1 MSATKTLLF
10 SIIINILVNSSIIF
24 CEKIQRAWLLL
35 RVTDTLY
42 RIYMPTLWIFHS
54 HGVTFLMHCIGAVF
68 LFHKTQHVCILRCVA
83 TIQVKAHKHCNKS
96 CPGLF
101 LMPDVEICGLPFLWV
116 SCQTVFSSK
125 YPHAC
130 MIRTENCLMLSLYQ
144 QWPNPTTP
152 L

>member
-10 SIIINILVNSSIIF
+10 SITVNILINNSIIF
-24 CEKIQRAWLLL
+24 AKNEKRSWLLL

-42 RIYMPTLWIFHS
+42 RTCMATSWIFHS
-54 HGVTFLMHCIGAVF
+54 YGVTFLMNCIGTVF
-68 LFHKTQHVCILRCVA
+68 LFHKIQHVCILRCVD

-101 LMPDVEICGLPFLWV
+101 LMSDVEICGLPFLWV

-125 YPHAC
+125 YPNAC
-130 MIRTENCLMLSLYQ
+130 MIRAENCLMLSLYQ